1 MFDVQVDAI
10 EAADDP
16 AEVVEVVAAVPKLPA
31 FLPDQVTRDRV
42 REGDATAQPK
52 RERGPGAIRR
62 EILEDRP
69 IWCGLGG

>member
-31 FLPDQVTRDRV
+31 FLADQVTRDRV
-42 REGDATAQPK
+42 GEGEATGQPEG
-52 RERGPGAIRR
+52 ERGPGAIR
-62 EILEDRP
+62 
-69 IWCGLGG
+69 